1 MTGRPDVAKLQAF
14 GRSLEEWRLART
26 LSHAEA
32 AEAADISKTTWQ
44 NIERGGR
51 RYNGTQSFPLAK
63 NIVKAGRAMGL
74 PREEILA
81 LAGYTPRPLPAVTQT
96 PSALR
101 QQALDLVTH
110 MPEENLP
117 MTVGALRSLA
127 EAKPVLS
134 PLDTEVQ
141 RAEPEHEDD

>member
-32 AEAADISKTTWQ
+32 AKVADVSKTTWQ
-44 NIERGGR
+44 NIERGGL

-63 NIVKAGRAMGL
+63 NIVKTGRAIGL
-74 PREEILA
+74 PQADILA
-81 LAGYTPRPLPAVTQT
+81 LAGYAPRPLPAVTET

-110 MPEENLP
+110 MPEEKLP
-117 MTVGALRSLA
+117 LTVGALRGLA

-141 RAEPEHEDD
+141 RAQPEHEDD